1 MLRQEGKVN
10 IFDADSHMIEPP
22 LLWAERLDTKF
33 RDRAPRAI
41 KDYDRRKGTF
51 FLCEDAPPLRMAPLY
66 AAGQTF
72 DRSFLE
78 AGLDSCPAGGY
89 DPAARLKD
97 MDRDGVAAQALYTS
111 VGFSLFG
118 IKDADLQEACFRVY
132 NDWLAEFCKAAPDRF
147 AGLAMISLYNVDSAA
162 RELER
167 CRKLGLRG
175 AMIWSQAPLSQ
186 PYKSPMYDRFWAAA
200 QELDMPLALHE
211 ATGQRTESRLG
222 TLTDAVDTFQRII
235 MVVHEIELTVIEL
248 IFSGVLERFPR
259 LKVICT
265 EVEIGWVAPLFARI
279 DKYYRR
285 FSKTIETPL
294 RMKPSDYFR
303 RQIYATFI
311 DDSFGVKTYDEIGAD
326 NFLWSTD
333 YPHQA
338 STWPHTREAMAQTFA
353 TVPEADL
360 RKIVNE
366 NTARLYNLG
375 LR

>member
-1 MLRQEGKVN
+1 
-10 IFDADSHMIEPP
+10 
-22 LLWAERLDTKF
+22 
-33 RDRAPRAI
+33 
-41 KDYDRRKGTF
+41 
-51 FLCEDAPPLRMAPLY
+51 
-66 AAGQTF
+66 
-72 DRSFLE
+72 
-78 AGLDSCPAGGY
+78 
-89 DPAARLKD
+89 
-97 MDRDGVAAQALYTS
+97 
-111 VGFSLFG
+111 
-118 IKDADLQEACFRVY
+118 
-132 NDWLAEFCKAAPDRF
+132 
-147 AGLAMISLYNVDSAA
+147 
-162 RELER
+162 
-167 CRKLGLRG
+167 
-175 AMIWSQAPLSQ
+175 
-186 PYKSPMYDRFWAAA
+186 
-200 QELDMPLALHE
+200 
-211 ATGQRTESRLG
+211 
-222 TLTDAVDTFQRII
+222 
-235 MVVHEIELTVIEL
+235 
-248 IFSGVLERFPR
+248 
-259 LKVICT
+259 VICT

-360 RKIVNE
+360 RKIVSE